1 MAKRANV
8 TAVFPILVSPAKMCS
23 PLKKCDF
30 YRKPAQLRSVRF
42 VQAANGQSSDNL
54 AADRIVAA
62 EEETGRRRSIGG
74 EA

>member
-1 MAKRANV
+1 
-8 TAVFPILVSPAKMCS
+8 MCS